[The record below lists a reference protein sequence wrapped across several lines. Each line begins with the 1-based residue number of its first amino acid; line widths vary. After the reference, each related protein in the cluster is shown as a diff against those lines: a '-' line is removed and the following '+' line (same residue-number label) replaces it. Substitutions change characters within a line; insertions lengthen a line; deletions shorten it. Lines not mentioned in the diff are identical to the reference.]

1 MQCSI
6 DSRVVEGLVTG
17 GPQPPTVET
26 FAAMEFMGSMSMH
39 TQHQATSTNGPKT
52 ALIPRR
58 RVGPIRSPCFKG
70 TPSMT
75 MRCLVS
81 IELHPVSL
89 FRGS

>member
-39 TQHQATSTNGPKT
+39 TQHQATSTNGPEERKRRLSHGGELVPFA
-52 ALIPRR
+52 ALASKEHRA
-58 RVGPIRSPCFKG
+58 
-70 TPSMT
+70 
-75 MRCLVS
+75 
-81 IELHPVSL
+81 
-89 FRGS
+89 